1 MTDLKVKK
9 YITGYIT
16 TVCLLNFLVVFFWRI
31 TSNIFYLNCHTALSA
46 SWNNAYFSF
55 LLFKD
60 MNVNELTVL
69 FSVMFI
75 RNPVIIV
82 LPIYTQFPASLFSDN
97 KNVPDSQIE
106 NNSQMRSL
114 NKW

>member
-1 MTDLKVKK
+1 
-9 YITGYIT
+9 
-16 TVCLLNFLVVFFWRI
+16 
-31 TSNIFYLNCHTALSA
+31 
-46 SWNNAYFSF
+46 
-55 LLFKD
+55 

-75 RNPVIIV
+75 RNPV

-114 NKW
+114 NK

>member
-1 MTDLKVKK
+1 
-9 YITGYIT
+9 
-16 TVCLLNFLVVFFWRI
+16 
-31 TSNIFYLNCHTALSA
+31 
-46 SWNNAYFSF
+46 
-55 LLFKD
+55 

-75 RNPVIIV
+75 RNPGIIV
-82 LPIYTQFPASLFSDN
+82 LPIYTQFPASRLFSDN

-114 NKW
+114 NK